1 MNINSEETGLVENN
15 ETKMIVVNGNEKAFE
30 VKEFGMD
37 IDNKLNFND
46 FLNWTYKNNIN
57 LTDVEYDIISTLF
70 LNCNNINSNNIK
82 LARGTCKTPRWVY
95 YLHNYC
101 MCKEY
106 RQSLYSKD
114 VNGNWK

>member
-30 VKEFGMD
+30 VEEFGMD